1 MVKMKLRGFTYL
13 LIGLAFAGFAIYL
26 KEFSEPEIKA
36 GFDKPEGFAE
46 YFNGITIPIGKTT
59 SGYSPNYAL
68 NEYLA
73 AKRNNGISLKSSSD
87 LEWVQRGPGNVGGRT
102 RTVIVDPSD
111 ATGKTWLAGSVSGGI
126 WKTTDEGQSWT
137 NLTPDLPNLST
148 ASIAIAPSNL
158 NVIYAGTGE
167 GFGGEGMVTGSGIF
181 VSTNK
186 GNSWE
191 IIAST
196 SDDERFRYIN
206 KIWVDP
212 ISDSI
217 LVVATNKG
225 IYKTFDGGDTW
236 IEAYS
241 KGYAVQDIA
250 QNPQNSKVLY
260 AGANSLGVL
269 KSFDGGS
276 HWINTSEGIAE
287 CKRVS
292 LTVSPV
298 DTSYVFAG
306 VEGSGYQ
313 TQVYLSIDAGKSWR
327 LNRNADGLF
336 INFHQ
341 LQGWFNN
348 AIAAHPFERNKVF
361 IGGVYF
367 GQLEFKSTTY
377 VSTPQVVRVDTS
389 GTESFMTFVNFGGS
403 KFGGA
408 LATGLDEE
416 AAVDANDFVSVEIRF
431 GPEKK
436 QKAHRF
442 TVPVGEGAGV
452 PPEDYTYRDYVDV
465 PFEVWDVDNNRQLM
479 VSFRDQDNNGKFN
492 LIERKYGD
500 EISGR
505 EYFFVHAKTYDPVNP
520 DPDIAVNGGYIQKLL
535 YFLWPVLPEDK
546 TWNEVNIPDATVNI
560 KYGNITVQD
569 AYTTILADDRLNDNL
584 HVDHHDIKFFVTD
597 AANKKF
603 NIIESNDGGLGFS
616 TDEGKTWE
624 QINKG
629 YLTTQFYGVAKRPG
643 RQEYIGGMQDNGT
656 WQSPLDIAANQ
667 NSVYEPRI
675 EGDGFEALWH
685 PWYPHRILGSTYN
698 NYFKVSNDYG
708 ETWEWTIDGINGDG
722 PFISKLSNSV
732 KNPNLVF
739 AVGSKGVYKH
749 VNFGFGEFSWELVN
763 LEDNWSINKT
773 VTSMHRVEVSKADPS
788 VVWAGAAMYHN
799 PDLNIFVSK
808 DYGQKFDTA
817 TNFTDVELGYISGM
831 ATHPVNPAEAF
842 ILFSYKSKPKILRTY
857 NYGKTWADISG
868 FETDSSSSNGFP
880 DVIVNDLLVFPD
892 DTNTIWAGTQI
903 GIFESNDNGATWH
916 TADIGLPPVSVWQL
930 DIADGEVIVASH
942 GRGIW
947 TANLDGSSYVNETIT
962 DLQFELFPNP
972 TADFIHLK
980 FNQNISGDIIVRIY
994 SLDGKLVYSENC
1006 FSNSGEFLKTID
1018 VSIFAEGN
1026 YLLAVSN
1033 SGKQFTHKLV
1043 IKR

>member
-1 MVKMKLRGFTYL
+1 MVKMKLKGYL
-13 LIGLAFAGFAIYL
+13 YFLIGLAFAGFAIYL
-26 KEFSEPEIKA
+26 KEFSEPEIEA

-46 YFNGITIPIGKTT
+46 YFNGITIPIGKKV
-59 SGYSPNYAL
+59 SGYQPNYAL
-68 NEYLA
+68 NEYLSAQRITKLNFKSA
-73 AKRNNGISLKSSSD
+73 AALDWI
-87 LEWVQRGPGNVGGRT
+87 QRGPGNVGGRT

-111 ATGKTWLAGSVSGGI
+111 NTGNTWFAGSASGGV
-126 WKTTDEGQSWT
+126 WKTIDGGDSWS
-137 NLTPDLPNLST
+137 NLTSDLPNLST
-148 ASIAIAPSNL
+148 VSMAVAPSNL

-167 GFGGEGMVTGSGIF
+167 GFGGEGMVTGNGIF
-181 VSTNK
+181 VSRDK
-186 GNSWE
+186 GISWQ
-191 IIAST
+191 IISST

-206 KIWVDP
+206 KIWIDP
-212 ISDSI
+212 SSDSI
-217 LVVATNKG
+217 IVVATNKG
-225 IYKTFDGGDTW
+225 IYKTTDAGATW
-236 IEAYS
+236 IEAYNQ
-241 KGYAVQDIA
+241 GYAIQDIA
-250 QNPQNSKVLY
+250 QNPENPKVLY

-269 KSFDGGS
+269 KSYDGGNN
-276 HWINTSEGIAE
+276 WINSSDGIAE

-306 VEGSGYQ
+306 VEGSNYQ
-313 TQVYLSIDAGKSWR
+313 TQVYLSVDAGKSWR

-367 GQLEFKSTTY
+367 GQLEFKNATY
-377 VSTPQVVRVDTS
+377 VSTPQVVRVDTF
-389 GTESFMTFVNFGGS
+389 GTEQFMVFVNFGGS
-403 KFGGA
+403 KFRGA
-408 LATGLDEE
+408 LATGIDEE
-416 AAVDANDFVSVEIRF
+416 AEVESNDFVSVEIRF
-431 GPEKK
+431 GAGKK

-442 TVPVGEGAGV
+442 TVPEGEGAGV
-452 PPEDYTYRDYVDV
+452 PPDDYTYRDYVDV
-465 PFEVWDVDNNRQLM
+465 PFEVWDIDNNRQLM

-492 LIERKYGD
+492 IIERKYGD
-500 EISGR
+500 EVSGR
-505 EYFFVHAKTYDPVNP
+505 EYIFISSKTYDAITPNA
-520 DPDIAVNGGYIQKLL
+520 DIAVNGGYIQKLL
-535 YFLWPVLPEDK
+535 YFFWPTLPEDK
-546 TWNEVNIPDATVNI
+546 TWNPQNLPEATVRV
-560 KYGNITVQD
+560 KYGNIMLQD
-569 AYTTILADDRLNDNL
+569 AYTKILADDRLNDNL

-597 AANKKF
+597 EVNKKF

-616 TDEGKTWE
+616 SDEGKTWK

-656 WQSPLDIAANQ
+656 WQSPLDAEARQ
-667 NSVYEPRI
+667 NSEYKFRI
-675 EGDGFEALWH
+675 EGDGFETLWH
-685 PWYPHRILGSTYN
+685 PWYPHRILGSSYN

-749 VNFGFGEFSWELVN
+749 VNFGFGEYDWELVD
-763 LEDNWSINKT
+763 LGDNWSIDNT

-788 VVWAGAAMYHN
+788 VVWAGAAMYFN
-799 PDLNIFVSK
+799 PNLNIFVSK
-808 DYGQKFDTA
+808 NYGQTFDTA
-817 TNFTDVELGYISGM
+817 ANFTDVELGYISGM

-857 NYGKTWADISG
+857 NYGEKWEEISG
-868 FETDSSSSNGFP
+868 FGTDSSSSNGFP
-880 DVIVNDLLVFPD
+880 DVIVNDLLVFPN
-892 DTNTIWAGTQI
+892 DTNIIWAGTQI
-903 GIFESNDNGATWH
+903 GIFESNDNGLTWH
-916 TADIGLPPVSVWQL
+916 AADNGLPPVSVWQM
-930 DIADGEVIVASH
+930 DIADSEIMVASH

-947 TANLDGSSYVNETIT
+947 TASLEGSSYVNETKT

-1006 FSNSGEFLKTID
+1006 NNTSGDFLKTID
-1018 VSIFAEGN
+1018 VSKFAEGN